1 MFFCVVCC
9 LGIAIIMG
17 FLGGLFPRIYNT
29 EPEIKELAKTFIV
42 IAAALMPVYAFCH
55 SAYFTL
61 RSGGKTFITFLFEY
75 NNFFLTKKQK
85 AENTCFYLAIV
96 GAIFSFLPL
105 LQGFQNYSLV
115 GFGIS
120 VCLSLAVVLLW
131 KIERLR

>member
-1 MFFCVVCC
+1 M
-9 LGIAIIMG
+9 
-17 FLGGLFPRIYNT
+17 
-29 EPEIKELAKTFIV
+29 KTFLAFLSTLAALALELTPWGAVLHFGQPEGEPLRKTYSYFSLVPYGYANFFPLLTAILTCLLLLYFV
-42 IAAALMPVYAFCH
+42 IA
-55 SAYFTL
+55 
-61 RSGGKTFITFLFEY
+61 
-75 NNFFLTKKQK
+75 FLTKKQK